1 MPLGDTVDRAL
12 ELARNLALE
21 AGQLLMQRLGTDVG
35 MQLKGE
41 IDPVTEMDRRV
52 EALLVGRLSQEFPD
66 HDFLAEEDT
75 RARGNSPWL
84 WVIDPLDGT
93 TNYAHGYPCFAV
105 SIGLLYEG
113 VTRLGVVYQPATNEM
128 FTAVQGAGGWL
139 GGKRLAVSPQTELG
153 SSFLVTGF
161 PYNIRQSEV
170 LDRCLSRFKRLMA
183 ASFAVRR
190 DGSAAYD
197 LACLAAGRFD
207 GYWEEDLKAWD
218 TAAGVLLVREAGG
231 VVKSFSGGEHADGR
245 PGGVIAAGSVALE
258 AALRREI
265 EA

>member
-1 MPLGDTVDRAL
+1 MPLGDTVEKAL
-12 ELARNLALE
+12 ELARSLALE
-21 AGQLLMQRLGTDVG
+21 AGELLMQRLGTDVG

-41 IDPVTEMDRRV
+41 IDPVTELDRRV
-52 EALLVGRLSQEFPD
+52 EALLVGALAKAFPD

-75 RARGNSPWL
+75 RARGHSPWL

-113 VTRLGVVYQPATNEM
+113 VTRVGIVYQPATNEM
-128 FTAVQGAGGWL
+128 FSAVQGAGAWL
-139 GGKRLAVSPQTELG
+139 GGRRLKVSPQTELG
-153 SSFLVTGF
+153 SAFLVTGF
-161 PYNIRQSEV
+161 PYNIRQPEI
-170 LDRCLSRFKRLMA
+170 LERCLVRFKRLMA

-231 VVKSFSGGEHADGR
+231 VVRAFDGGEPADGC
-245 PGGVIAAGSVALE
+245 PGGVIAAGTTALE